1 MSIRT
6 QFIRKILDGSKTFE
20 LRRRIFPAPVGRSV
34 VFYSSG
40 KDKAITAR
48 GVVARVVEGPPEEI
62 WAELESQLGL
72 SRSEFFDYFDGSA
85 VAYAIELKQVSPLQN
100 PVTLTEMREHHGLE
114 PPQSWRYLRNDLH
127 ADLLERL

>member
-1 MSIRT
+1 MDPKPSN
-6 QFIRKILDGSKTFE
+6 FAE
-20 LRRRIFPAPVGRSV
+20 RS
-34 VFYSSG
+34 FQPPWGARSSSG

-62 WAELESQLGL
+62 WAELEGQLGL

-85 VAYAIELKQVSPLQN
+85 VAYAIELKQVLPLQN

-114 PPQSWRYLRNDLH
+114 PPQSWRYLRSDLH